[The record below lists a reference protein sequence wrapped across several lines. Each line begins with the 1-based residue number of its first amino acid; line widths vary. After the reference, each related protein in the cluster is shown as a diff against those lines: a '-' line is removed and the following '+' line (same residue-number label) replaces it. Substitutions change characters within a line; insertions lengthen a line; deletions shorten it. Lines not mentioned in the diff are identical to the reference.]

1 MSTSMREDI
10 VNFERDNDL
19 GGQLTNVA
27 YCPTAYEE
35 STHDNYLLA
44 QVDVLNA
51 QNVMKLLVLLK
62 MRHSLSDSDYC

>member
-51 QNVMKLLVLLK
+51 PECNEAACPPQ
-62 MRHSLSDSDYC
+62 DETFT